1 MFTLLFL
8 FFIKTKNIAK
18 NVTDGFLNKNNQI
31 KWGLIM
37 KKEKQLLLGLIWLTD
52 IMFWSLFNIG
62 FISCI
67 SLTDILVIKE
77 KYFTFC
83 FIHTNI

>member
-37 KKEKQLLLGLIWLTD
+37 KKEKQLLLGFMGT
-52 IMFWSLFNIG
+52 
-62 FISCI
+62 
-67 SLTDILVIKE
+67 
-77 KYFTFC
+77 
-83 FIHTNI
+83 